1 LDEVVHIRSVLTK
14 AELENL
20 PLEGALKDDVEKG
33 KVCFLCMKT
42 RFGFLR
48 RGYKCELCKQQIC
61 AKCCTKMS
69 IPSSHFASSPV
80 ISMDDSKTP
89 RTGSEPN
96 SPMSHRHNMSQL
108 SRLGWDEKESLHSS
122 LDPALS
128 AKESQ
133 TSESSSLSNLA
144 QNCREDEY
152 ANNSAAACNN
162 SRETSQSQSADIRG
176 RVDNQLTISISDRL
190 EGPNLTVCVDCK
202 EMILQVIRAQSTARR
217 IKMAKSLFDEG
228 GDIQHNEALVNSD
241 VWGEE
246 FF

>member
-1 LDEVVHIRSVLTK
+1 
-14 AELENL
+14 
-20 PLEGALKDDVEKG
+20 
-33 KVCFLCMKT
+33 
-42 RFGFLR
+42 
-48 RGYKCELCKQQIC
+48 
-61 AKCCTKMS
+61 MS

-122 LDPALS
+122 LDPALGT
-128 AKESQ
+128 KESQ

-144 QNCREDEY
+144 QICREDEY

-162 SRETSQSQSADIRG
+162 SKETSQSQSKDIRG
-176 RVDNQLTISISDRL
+176 RYVSGIDFWGQIVFFFGKKFNTNVQSFSFYRVDNQLTTSISDRL

-228 GDIQHNEALVNSD
+228 GEIQHNEALVNAD